1 MFVDVWSSL
10 PTAETPDLSMSLAVQ
25 DFAPALLAFLGYLLL
40 APSALGRVGALL
52 MGLGGLA
59 KSTWKLLHAGWSIDV
74 PWLDDLLFPL
84 LAAGGVL
91 LAIALHRRLRWSW
104 WPLAA
109 AGLVAAGLAVKQ
121 MSVQPAFIAATA
133 FVIWISIVGAVWAWR
148 NGEAL
153 AAALF
158 PISVLAV
165 LALVPLRNHPAS
177 DALAFQWVQQGVN
190 TMAQLIFCVAGA
202 LTFRAVRRGGGDFP
216 AAERGDVPSWGMPE
230 ERTARHRSRL

>member
-1 MFVDVWSSL
+1 MFVDGL
-10 PTAETPDLSMSLAVQ
+10 TRLAADTPDLSMALAVE
-25 DFAPALLAFLGYLLL
+25 DFVPALLAFLGYFLV
-40 APSALGRVGALL
+40 APSALGRIGAVL
-52 MGLGGLA
+52 MGAGGLA
-59 KSTWKLLHAGWSIDV
+59 KSTWKLLHAGYGIDLPV
-74 PWLDDLLFPL
+74 LADLLFPL

-91 LAIALHRRLRWSW
+91 LAIALHRALRWSW
-104 WPLAA
+104 WPLAV
-109 AGLVAAGLAVKQ
+109 AGLAAAGLAVKQ
-121 MSVQPAFIAATA
+121 HSVQPAFIAATA

-148 NGEAL
+148 NGAAL

-190 TMAQLIFCVAGA
+190 TMAQLIFFVAGL

-216 AAERGDVPSWGMPE
+216 AAHQGDQPSWGIPE
-230 ERTARHRSRL
+230 RTTARHRTR